1 MRAYSVLDNS
11 CLPAFPPPPT
21 PPHPHANTCTPAHA
35 TARASASGRFKEAEA
50 EFISGRKPREAIDMY
65 LHQQD
70 WNSAMRV
77 AEQYDPASMSDVLV
91 AQGKLAVE
99 VRRVGGGRAR
109 TDSVGVCNERR
120 ACFCGGVRVWG
131 WRFSTSSLCSRG

>member
-1 MRAYSVLDNS
+1 MPGRYALLLEDE
-11 CLPAFPPPPT
+11 
-21 PPHPHANTCTPAHA
+21 
-35 TARASASGRFKEAEA
+35 GRFKEAEG
-50 EFISGRKPREAIDMY
+50 EFVAARKPREAVDMY

-99 VRRVGGGRAR
+99 VRRVAPLKHC
-109 TDSVGVCNERR
+109 V
-120 ACFCGGVRVWG
+120 
-131 WRFSTSSLCSRG
+131 